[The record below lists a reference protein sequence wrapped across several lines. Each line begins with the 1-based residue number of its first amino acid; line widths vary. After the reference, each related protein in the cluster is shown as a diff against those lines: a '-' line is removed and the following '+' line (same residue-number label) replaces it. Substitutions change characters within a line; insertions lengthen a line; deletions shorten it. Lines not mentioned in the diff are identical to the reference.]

1 MALSRLDRQLRI
13 EGWNQTA
20 LDEAAL
26 CVVGDDDLLASLFVM
41 SAAALGL
48 NRINLIAPTFDQ
60 RLMTIARQINPDLD
74 LTAIEAYFTHPALDD
89 LFTQYNVLVDLSQY
103 GLANKLVIEKGL
115 RENVPVVRG
124 FVFKQNDREGFT
136 VFTYR
141 RGREWDELY
150 RLISPR
156 NLPGNH
162 FDDGALDIIIAG
174 MALEETKNLL
184 MGRRTSKDLIAY
196 RRRELRAEQ
205 RNSRI
210 CVVGAGALG
219 NFVGLGLAL
228 SGYRNITFIDPD
240 VVEVANLNRQVLFG
254 DAVGQ
259 RKAEASA
266 ERLNRMFRTDSRPEA
281 TYFRR
286 DTDISEFDVI
296 FDCVDNFETR
306 IVLSEI
312 CERNKKVLISG
323 GSGVESGQVIVYEP
337 GKNSRTPADLLG
349 LYDIVDRRNIES
361 YRRIRASCT
370 YGPDPSVIMTNQI
383 IAGFMVD
390 SYRML
395 LTGLETPNIFYNAA
409 GDKRI
414 WRS

>member
-1 MALSRLDRQLRI
+1 
-13 EGWNQTA
+13 
-20 LDEAAL
+20 
-26 CVVGDDDLLASLFVM
+26 
-41 SAAALGL
+41 
-48 NRINLIAPTFDQ
+48 
-60 RLMTIARQINPDLD
+60 
-74 LTAIEAYFTHPALDD
+74 
-89 LFTQYNVLVDLSQY
+89 
-103 GLANKLVIEKGL
+103 
-115 RENVPVVRG
+115 
-124 FVFKQNDREGFT
+124 
-136 VFTYR
+136 
-141 RGREWDELY
+141 
-150 RLISPR
+150 
-156 NLPGNH
+156 
-162 FDDGALDIIIAG
+162 LDIIIAG

-196 RRRELRAEQ
+196 RRRELRTEQ
-205 RNSRI
+205 RDSRI

-228 SGYRNITFIDPD
+228 SGYKNITFIDPD
-240 VVEVANLNRQVLFG
+240 VVELANLNRQVLFG

-266 ERLNRMFRTDSRPEA
+266 ERLNRMFGTDSRPEA

-312 CERNKKVLISG
+312 CERDKKVLISG
-323 GSGVESGQVIVYEP
+323 GSGVESGQAIVYRP

-395 LTGLETPNIFYNAA
+395 LTGLETPNIFYNAS

-414 WRS
+414 WREVTNNDR